1 MIKFVHLVHSLALEN
16 GGVAEAVKRLN
27 DESNNIGVHS
37 RMSDNPSEIINHD
50 EIIIAHGLWQWPG
63 TVALKNHRMNNTK
76 YLLFPHGMLDPWF
89 RKAYPWKHIK
99 KQIYWWYKQAKILRN
114 ATAVCF
120 TTEEEKNLARNTFIP
135 YQCKE
140 IVTGLGVANPIG
152 KIDEERNI
160 FLEDFSILRGTKF
173 LLYLGRFHPKKGID
187 LLINSFLKKAQKEDK
202 LVLAGPRDISN
213 KYEKF
218 LCSLIPENEKR
229 IIWTGMLKG
238 DQKWGALHSAN
249 ALILP
254 SHQEN
259 YGMVVAESLS
269 VGTPVFITNKVNLWR
284 EVEEFGAGFVSED
297 NQQGIN
303 NLLSSWS
310 KDEHSSMKENAL
322 NCFVN
327 KMHIQNTVKKI
338 ISIFE

>member
-1 MIKFVHLVHSLALEN
+1 MIKFVHLVHSLSLEN

-63 TVALKNHRMNNTK
+63 TVALKNHRMNNSK

-89 RKAYPWKHIK
+89 RKAYLFKHIK

-140 IVTGLGVANPIG
+140 NVTGLGVANPIR

-160 FLEDFSILRGTKF
+160 FWKLFQFFGTKNF
-173 LLYLGRFHPKKGID
+173 YYILVVSIQKK
-187 LLINSFLKKAQKEDK
+187 
-202 LVLAGPRDISN
+202 
-213 KYEKF
+213 
-218 LCSLIPENEKR
+218 
-229 IIWTGMLKG
+229 
-238 DQKWGALHSAN
+238 
-249 ALILP
+249 
-254 SHQEN
+254 
-259 YGMVVAESLS
+259 ES
-269 VGTPVFITNKVNLWR
+269 IY
-284 EVEEFGAGFVSED
+284 
-297 NQQGIN
+297 
-303 NLLSSWS
+303 
-310 KDEHSSMKENAL
+310 
-322 NCFVN
+322 
-327 KMHIQNTVKKI
+327 
-338 ISIFE
+338 